1 MDRKRLEHRIK
12 EKVVKALE
20 LDIEP
25 SDIPDNEILFGGG
38 FGVDSVS
45 MLEIL
50 VAIEEEFEIEIEDE
64 NFRVEEFSSI
74 RQLAEYI
81 DSAIQAKNYSDST
94 QLNPQKRFCSVEKV

>member
-1 MDRKRLEHRIK
+1 MPKNKIEHRIK
-12 EKVVKALE
+12 EKIVKALE

-25 SDIPDNEILFGGG
+25 SDIPDDEVLFGGELG
-38 FGVDSVS
+38 LDSIA

-50 VAIEEEFEIEIEDE
+50 VAIEEEFEIEIEED

-81 DSAIQAKNYSDST
+81 DGVLQAENHSDST
-94 QLNPQKRFCSVEKV
+94 